1 MEENLIES
9 LDTAVAERQFQ
20 IFYQPKYDITGEKP
34 VLCSAEAL
42 VRWQHPEYGMVSP
55 GVFIPLFEDKGLI
68 QKVDRYVWEE
78 AAVQIRR
85 WKEKFGVTLPVSVNV
100 SRIDVYAPDFVSN
113 FKKLVKE
120 NGLQPQ
126 DYYLEITESAYTED
140 SEQLLAVVGELREE
154 GFSVEMDDFGS
165 GYSSLNMIS
174 TLPIDA
180 LKLDMNFI
188 RNMHHKESKNNRI
201 IELMI
206 DIGRYLDVPVV
217 AEGVETEDQ
226 VDLLKRMGCHIVQGY
241 YFSKPVSAD
250 VFETFIKEKL
260 EQC

>member
-1 MEENLIES
+1 M
-9 LDTAVAERQFQ
+9 
-20 IFYQPKYDITGEKP
+20 
-34 VLCSAEAL
+34 
-42 VRWQHPEYGMVSP
+42 
-55 GVFIPLFEDKGLI
+55 
-68 QKVDRYVWEE
+68 
-78 AAVQIRR
+78 
-85 WKEKFGVTLPVSVNV
+85 SVNV